1 MYQRWTALTKLA
13 KQMNQDIEG
22 GEGEEEIFYSNCQ
35 NKVYKYKTKVHE
47 IIKQTWNPFTENF
60 GRTSYSQIS
69 YLILANIW
77 RRSAVAYG
85 LTCGEA
91 C

>member
-1 MYQRWTALTKLA
+1 MARGGGGERRRRRRRRGE
-13 KQMNQDIEG
+13 EG

-60 GRTSYSQIS
+60 GRTSY
-69 YLILANIW
+69 Y
-77 RRSAVAYG
+77 
-85 LTCGEA
+85 
-91 C
+91 